1 MSSYLAE
8 ERELLLLWLRFSL
21 SLDILD
27 VDRERLL
34 DFFDS
39 EQLRD
44 LFFDSD
50 LLLDFFDREERL
62 RDLLFD
68 NDRFLLLDREAD
80 FLHLEGDLVALERFD
95 STEEDLDRGE
105 RCCFVLVFGDDFFVL
120 EADLEIDRRPGDAD
134 FLPRERDRDFLS
146 PDGDLED
153 LTLSTTDGD
162 LVHDLDAD
170 LEYDLVFF
178 GDLDERRFNLVNE
191 IFSEGGGDSLGER
204 SFIIML
210 SSLDIATGERE
221 ADSLFDASFF
231 EDTIDG
237 ESFLPEE
244 LGDLENWLFVLLL
257 VFIPGD
263 MESTLSKDC
272 WGNGSDGGDSLGDLI
287 LIAASSRVRGR
298 AGEGDLLD
306 TGDWMTG
313 KAWITGSFDLD
324 LSRIGT
330 VEFCAMV
337 FGGSFGKAI
346 FKKSSRLSIMIF
358 VGLITFFSRVSRAFA
373 ARPLCNRFNV
383 FNSIILLSSSSSC
396 WCCLLGS
403 SSAKSASSSLDD
415 LRLTLGATA
424 ICCVFLLLDVERDLT
439 LSPLVFFFWSRRGFR
454 SSKMSL

>member
-1 MSSYLAE
+1 M
-8 ERELLLLWLRFSL
+8 WLRLSL

-27 VDRERLL
+27 ADRERLL

-39 EQLRD
+39 ERLCD

-50 LLLDFFDREERL
+50 LLLDFFDRKERL

-68 NDRFLLLDREAD
+68 NDRFLLLDRETD
-80 FLHLEGDLVALERFD
+80 FLHLEGDLDALERFD

-105 RCCFVLVFGDDFFVL
+105 RCCFVLILGDDFFAL
-120 EADLEIDRRPGDAD
+120 EADLEVDRRAGDAD

-153 LTLSTTDGD
+153 LTLSATDGD

-170 LEYDLVFF
+170 LEYDLLFF
-178 GDLDERRFNLVNE
+178 GDLERRFNLANE
-191 IFSEGGGDSLGER
+191 TFSKGGGDSLGER
-204 SFIIML
+204 SFIVVL
-210 SSLDIATGERE
+210 SSLDIIIVIGERE
-221 ADSLFDASFF
+221 DDSLFEVSFF

-244 LGDLENWLFVLLL
+244 LGDLENWLFVL
-257 VFIPGD
+257 VFMPGD
-263 MESTLSKDC
+263 AESTLSKDC
-272 WGNGSDGGDSLGDLI
+272 WGNGSGGGDSLGDLI

-313 KAWITGSFDLD
+313 KACITGSFDPD

-337 FGGSFGKAI
+337 FGGSFGRAI
-346 FKKSSRLSIMIF
+346 SNTSSRLSILIF
-358 VGLITFFSRVSRAFA
+358 VGLITFFSSVSRAFA
-373 ARPLCNRFNV
+373 AKPLCSRFNV
-383 FNSIILLSSSSSC
+383 FSSILLSSSSSC
-396 WCCLLGS
+396 CCCLLGS
-403 SSAKSASSSLDD
+403 SSARSASSSLDD

-424 ICCVFLLLDVERDLT
+424 ICCVFLFLDVERDFT
-439 LSPLVFFFWSRRGFR
+439 LSTLVFFFWSRRGFR